1 MREVTSCVLMT
12 KKQLEAYIE
21 LLDYRI
27 NYLKQK
33 RFKSRHEV
41 DIADEREDMR
51 QMRLYIAMRNHAF
64 EALEKFR
71 D

>member
-21 LLDYRI
+21 LLDCRI
-27 NYLKQK
+27 QYLKQK
-33 RFKSRHEV
+33 RFKNRHEV
-41 DIADEREDMR
+41 NIADEHEDMR
-51 QMRLYIAMRNHAF
+51 MMRLYISMRNHAF

-71 D
+71 